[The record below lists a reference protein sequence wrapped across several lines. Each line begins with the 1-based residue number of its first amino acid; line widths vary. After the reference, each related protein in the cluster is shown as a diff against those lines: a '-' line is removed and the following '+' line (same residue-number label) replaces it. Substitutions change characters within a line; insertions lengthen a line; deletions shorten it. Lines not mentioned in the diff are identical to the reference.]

1 MGGSPQAAM
10 VSVSG
15 STGARSASIRV
26 SGSAETR
33 SEQTSVVLAS
43 ASGGVIRTVCCP
55 QPAATRSTTTAVPK
69 PRFSTVSNPALP
81 EPVSRPVGPPAR
93 PRSDGHDRTRQT
105 TADTSQTLNPG
116 HHHGAQSI
124 HVLGLGP
131 NHDVVG
137 AGDVGGRLHPRD
149 VTHLLCHPRS
159 LPHVGLD
166 QDICLH
172 HTFLTLPLEIL
183 LRRDRQRGRVASGR
197 ITVEWCT
204 CSARRRNTSSV
215 TGTDTLHA
223 RRAHTHWSVTVP

>member
-55 QPAATRSTTTAVPK
+55 QPAVTRSTTRAVPK

-93 PRSDGHDRTRQT
+93 ARSDGHARTSQGT
-105 TADTSQTLNPG
+105 GDTVQTLNPG
-116 HHHGAQSI
+116 HHQGAQSI
-124 HVLGLGP
+124 HVLGLCP
-131 NHDVVG
+131 DHDVVG
-137 AGDVGGRLHPRD
+137 ACEVDCLLH
-149 VTHLLCHPRS
+149 T
-159 LPHVGLD
+159 
-166 QDICLH
+166 
-172 HTFLTLPLEIL
+172 
-183 LRRDRQRGRVASGR
+183 
-197 ITVEWCT
+197 
-204 CSARRRNTSSV
+204 
-215 TGTDTLHA
+215 
-223 RRAHTHWSVTVP
+223 RAVLA